1 MQLIKIS
8 PCGFD
13 YQVISNDPYQLNK
26 ITYEK
31 LINGIKLESEFEMN
45 GTVIFEF
52 SDGDTYSWCDN
63 IFGEMKIMNN

>member
-13 YQVISNDPYQLNK
+13 YQVISNNISHLDK

-31 LINGIKLESEFEMN
+31 LTNGVKLKSEFEMN
-45 GTVIFEF
+45 GTTIFEF
-52 SDGDTYSWCDN
+52 SDGDTYSWCDD
-63 IFGEMKIMNN
+63 IFGQMKIIDN